1 VDEREGIGGGYLQGG
16 IGAEIHGPNLAL
28 RRDLRR
34 EERGSRGRQVLC
46 LCNVGG

>member
-1 VDEREGIGGGYLQGG
+1 MDEREGIGGGYLQGG

-34 EERGSRGRQVLC
+34 EERGPLLC
-46 LCNVGG
+46 LAMAMWR